1 MYKSIVVGTD
11 GSVTARGALEV
22 AITLARSLD
31 ARLHVV
37 CAHDPGPASAAMVS
51 APGVGAAIAELA
63 AAASEQVEHILAGAE
78 AAAVA
83 EGVDVTPHAPI
94 GSPGIAL
101 VQVAEA
107 EGADLVVVGNR
118 GMRGVRRILG
128 SVPNHVTHHAPCAV
142 LIVPTT

>member
-11 GSVTARGALEV
+11 GSLTARGALQ
-22 AITLARSLD
+22 AATTLARSLD

-37 CAHDPGPASAAMVS
+37 CVHDPGPSSAAFVS
-51 APGVGAAIAELA
+51 APGVGAAIADFE
-63 AAASEQVEHILAGAE
+63 AASSEHVAHVLADAE

-83 EGVDVTPHAPI
+83 EGVDVTAHAPI
-94 GSPGIAL
+94 GPPGAAL
-101 VQVAEA
+101 VQVAET

-118 GMRGVRRILG
+118 GMRGMRRILG